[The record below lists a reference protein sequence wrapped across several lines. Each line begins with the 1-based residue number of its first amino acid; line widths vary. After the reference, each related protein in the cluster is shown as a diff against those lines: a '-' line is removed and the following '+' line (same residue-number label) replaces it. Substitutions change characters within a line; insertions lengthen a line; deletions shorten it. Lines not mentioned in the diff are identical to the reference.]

1 MVMPRLRVNRT
12 LLEQWQSISKRKKN
26 EREIVMNFGH
36 QRALSKNNAFSGTKG
51 SNNAKEESDWWLSI
65 HLAFPVLRSSCQW
78 QTAAAASRI
87 VAAEQLLRC
96 GGAILYFL
104 QQEWN
109 FIIEKKTLH
118 PSFPELIISPGSG
131 LNLLSTSKEMMKNE
145 DKILQKGH

>member
-1 MVMPRLRVNRT
+1 M
-12 LLEQWQSISKRKKN
+12 QRKKV
-26 EREIVMNFGH
+26 IDGC
-36 QRALSKNNAFSGTKG
+36 QYIWPSPYWGL
-51 SNNAKEESDWWLSI
+51 
-65 HLAFPVLRSSCQW
+65 LASW

-87 VAAEQLLRC
+87 EAAEQLRC

-131 LNLLSTSKEMMKNE
+131 LNLLSTSKEMMKKE

>member
-1 MVMPRLRVNRT
+1 M
-12 LLEQWQSISKRKKN
+12 QRKKVIDGCQYIWPSPYWGLLASD
-26 EREIVMNFGH
+26 RQQQQPLEI
-36 QRALSKNNAFSGTKG
+36 
-51 SNNAKEESDWWLSI
+51 E
-65 HLAFPVLRSSCQW
+65 
-78 QTAAAASRI
+78 
-87 VAAEQLLRC
+87 AAEQLRC

-131 LNLLSTSKEMMKNE
+131 LNLLSTSKEMMKKE